1 MIVTAFVPVFFQKV
15 FPAYKSQ
22 YALLNAAALVLFGF
36 SSSLL
41 GGIIS
46 DKYSKKNY
54 MTKANIIM
62 YGHAIAIP
70 LTAVACL
77 TSNFYV
83 AITCF
88 ALKIFFSGSYF
99 APAITMM

>member
-62 YGHAIAIP
+62 WG
-70 LTAVACL
+70 
-77 TSNFYV
+77 
-83 AITCF
+83 
-88 ALKIFFSGSYF
+88 
-99 APAITMM
+99 